1 MNGDDREAL
10 PWMIAKTRDPWP
22 KRVVW
27 KQSGRTHERFYWLQV
42 PKGVAKGGQQIEAEV
57 HGQQVTIQSGGAK
70 EIILRL
76 SDRLVN
82 LDKVVTVNA
91 DGVEVFKGKLERKA
105 RVIWESLK
113 QRQDPN
119 SVATAELHLEL
130 QH

>member
-1 MNGDDREAL
+1 M
-10 PWMIAKTRDPWP
+10 
-22 KRVVW
+22 
-27 KQSGRTHERFYWLQV
+27 
-42 PKGVAKGGQQIEAEV
+42 
-57 HGQQVTIQSGGAK
+57 TIQSGGAK

-119 SVATAELHLEL
+119 SVATAELHLAL